1 MRALV
6 IGNADDLDPGFV
18 GHRLR
23 QRGYRFTEGQREHP
37 EDWPGLDGVDL
48 VLTLGSEWNVYDPET
63 AVPVAA
69 EAAFVREV
77 VRRDVP
83 LLAICFG
90 AQVLSHAL
98 GGTVAPTPTP
108 EIGWYDLAVDGAADR
123 SPVRGWSGTSTCSHR
138 PRASPSSRPRA
149 VGPQLVTGG
158 RCLGTQFHPE
168 ATETMVRRWIR
179 EGGGADYRRRGG
191 DPDELLADDPGQRGA
206 QPPGHRGPRR
216 LVPRRHLYCLISLLD
231 DSSLDRVA
239 RRAASGHGACAWR
252 CRPLWEGI
260 HEPW

>member
-6 IGNADDLDPGFV
+6 IGNTDDLDPGFV

-37 EDWPGLDGVDL
+37 QDWPGLDGVDL
-48 VLTLGSEWNVYDPET
+48 VLTLGSEWNVYEPAT
-63 AVPVAA
+63 AAPVAA

-98 GGTVAPTPTP
+98 GGTVSPTPTP
-108 EIGWYDLAVDGAADR
+108 EIGWYDLAVDGAPIAAGPWMEWHLDVFTPPEGFAVVAR
-123 SPVRGWSGTSTCSHR
+123 T
-138 PRASPSSRPRA
+138 A

-168 ATETMVRRWIR
+168 ATETIVRRWIA
-179 EGGGADYRRRGG
+179 EGGGDDYRARGG
-191 DPDELLADDPGQRGA
+191 DPDELLATTRANVERSRPA
-206 QPPGHRGPRR
+206 AEA
-216 LVPRRHLYCLISLLD
+216 LVDWFLD
-231 DSSLDRVA
+231 DIC
-239 RRAASGHGACAWR
+239 AA
-252 CRPLWEGI
+252 
-260 HEPW
+260 